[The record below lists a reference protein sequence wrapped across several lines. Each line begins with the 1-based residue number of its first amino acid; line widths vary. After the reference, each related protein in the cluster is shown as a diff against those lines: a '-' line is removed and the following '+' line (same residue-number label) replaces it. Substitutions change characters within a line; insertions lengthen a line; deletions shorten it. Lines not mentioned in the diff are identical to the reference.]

1 MKILQVNK
9 FLFLKGGAERY
20 LFDVSELL
28 SKKGHQVVAWSSQ
41 HPKNFSYPDEKDFA
55 EFLDLSK
62 RQGFKK
68 DFKKAR
74 RIFWNKEAK
83 RKLER
88 IIKLERPDLAHL
100 HNIFSHF
107 SPSIIYLLKKHKV
120 PIALTLHDYKFFCPN
135 YQFFSSDRVCLD
147 CLHRGNYRSCLSKKC
162 IKGSRFESLLG
173 YLEAKWQKDFLKIA
187 DKIDVFIAPSM
198 YIRRRAISWGIPSD
212 KVIHLPN
219 FIDDFHGLE
228 IGKSRPPVFG
238 KKAYLLYFGRL
249 SKEKGVDLL
258 IESFLKTKQRLPN
271 LYLKIAGSGPD
282 RKKLEELGKNS
293 HIEFLGIKRGHQ
305 LKELIS
311 NASLIIIPSIWPENF
326 PYSILESH
334 ILSRPVLASKIG
346 GVPEMIKDRE
356 TGLLFK
362 PNDQNDL
369 REKIIWAR
377 KNSQAIKDMAKQ
389 AQKEAIVQ
397 YNSEDHYQKLIK
409 IYDRIKNN

>member
-1 MKILQVNK
+1 MKILQINK

-41 HPKNFSYPDEKDFA
+41 HPKNFSYPDESDFA

-62 RQGFKK
+62 RQGIKK

-74 RIFWNKEAK
+74 RVFWNKEA
-83 RKLER
+83 RAKLER
-88 IIKLERPDLAHL
+88 IIKLERPDIAHL
-100 HNIFSHF
+100 HNVFSHF

-135 YQFFSSDRVCLD
+135 YQFFSGDGACLD
-147 CLHRGNYRSCLSKKC
+147 CLHRGSYRPCLSKKC
-162 IKGSRFESLLG
+162 VRGSRIESWLA
-173 YLEAKWQKDFLKIA
+173 YLEARWQKDFLKIA

-198 YIRRRAISWGIPSD
+198 YIKRRAISWGIPSD
-212 KVIHLPN
+212 KIYHLPN
-219 FIDDFHGLE
+219 FIDNFHGHE
-228 IGKSRPPVFG
+228 IDRRTKPVFS
-238 KKAYLLYFGRL
+238 KKAYILYFGRL

-271 LYLKIAGSGPD
+271 LYLRIAGSGPD
-282 RKKLEELGKNS
+282 RKRLEELGRDSQIK
-293 HIEFLGIKRGHQ
+293 FLGIKRGHQ

-311 NASLIIIPSIWPENF
+311 RASLVVVPSVWPENF

-334 ILSRPVLASKIG
+334 ILSRPILASKIG
-346 GVPEMIKDRE
+346 GIPELIKDKE

-362 PNDQNDL
+362 PGDQNDL

-377 KNSQAIKDMAKQ
+377 KNPQRIKDMAKS
-389 AQKEAIVQ
+389 AQKEVITQ